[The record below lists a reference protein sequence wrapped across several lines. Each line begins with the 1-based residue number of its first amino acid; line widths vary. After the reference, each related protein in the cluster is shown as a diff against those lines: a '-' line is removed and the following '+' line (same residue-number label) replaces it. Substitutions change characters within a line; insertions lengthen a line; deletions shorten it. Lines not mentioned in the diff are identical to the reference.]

1 VAVLRRQRSP
11 QLFSSRPAG
20 ALRTLLFIALSI
32 MLMVYDHQTGRLKQM
47 HVALATVVWP
57 VQVIVDAPHSLLNW
71 AEQKIATHRAL
82 TDENAQLKNQL
93 LQANVSLQQLAAL
106 QQENERLLNL
116 MQATAQM
123 GGRVSVASI
132 LSADLDPF
140 RHLVVIDKG
149 SHDGVYEGQTV
160 LDAYGIVGQ
169 VTRADLLAS
178 EVTLISDPGQA
189 IQVEVNRTGLRTL
202 AVGSADLTQLS
213 LPYITNSADVKQGDL
228 VVSSGLGGRYPAGY
242 PVAVVTQFDRD
253 PAEPFAHVS
262 ARTAADLNH
271 GHEVLLY
278 WPAQAPPASE
288 LPPKPAAAVKPG
300 TKPARKKP

>member
-1 VAVLRRQRSP
+1 
-11 QLFSSRPAG
+11 
-20 ALRTLLFIALSI
+20 
-32 MLMVYDHQTGRLKQM
+32 M
-47 HVALATVVWP
+47 HAALATVVWP

>member
-1 VAVLRRQRSP
+1 MAVFRRQRSP

-20 ALRTLLFIALSI
+20 ALRTLLFICLSI
-32 MLMVYDHQTGRLKQM
+32 VMMVYDHQTGRMKQI
-47 HVALATVVWP
+47 HAALATLVYP
-57 VQVIVDAPHSLLNW
+57 VQVIVDAPHALWTW
-71 AEQKIATHRAL
+71 AGDKLATHTQL
-82 TDENAQLKNQL
+82 VTENAQLKSQL
-93 LQANVSLQQLAAL
+93 LQADVNLQTLAAL
-106 QQENERLLNL
+106 QQENQRLRNL

-123 GGRVSVASI
+123 GGRVSVAVI

-149 SHDGVYEGQTV
+149 THEGVYEGQTV

-169 VTRADLLAS
+169 VTRADPLAS
-178 EVTLISDPGQA
+178 EVTLVSDPGQA

-202 AVGSADLTQLS
+202 AVGTADLTQLA
-213 LPYITNSADVKQGDL
+213 LPYVTNDADIKPGDL
-228 VVSSGLGGRYPAGY
+228 LVSSGLGGHYPQSY
-242 PVAVVTQFDRD
+242 PVGVVTQFARD

-278 WPAQAPPASE
+278 WPAEPPPATT
-288 LPPKPAAAVKPG
+288 LPPKPTPVKPPKSG
-300 TKPARKKP
+300 KKK